1 VDTFVTDRVVDSH
14 IRSIRK
20 KLGSYKDH
28 IESIYG
34 EGYRFNPAPVSHQKK
49 DKTQKAA

>member
-1 VDTFVTDRVVDSH
+1 MDSH

-20 KLGSYKDH
+20 KLGQFKDH

-34 EGYRFNPAPVSHQKK
+34 EGYRFNPVPVS
-49 DKTQKAA
+49 AANKNKSEAA